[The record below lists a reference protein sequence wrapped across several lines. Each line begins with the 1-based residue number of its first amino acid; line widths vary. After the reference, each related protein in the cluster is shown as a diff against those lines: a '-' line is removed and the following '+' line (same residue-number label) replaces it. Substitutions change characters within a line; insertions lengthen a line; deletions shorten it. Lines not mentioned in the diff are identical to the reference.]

1 MEFQV
6 RAINSR
12 QQIDEFKLEATD
24 IEHAKSQLHS
34 QGLNILSLKPMSAWR
49 DGKFFAQKSRKP
61 FDLLLF
67 SQELLALTSAGLS
80 VVEALDA
87 LLERATQQASKSVL
101 QRVRDAL
108 QQGHRLSAALSQQP
122 GVFPPLFVG
131 VIQAA
136 EGTSDLPRAL
146 ERYVAY
152 QTRLQALK
160 HKAVS
165 AAIYPAILLGA
176 GILVAVFL
184 LGYVV
189 PRFAAVYQSSSRP
202 LSWASQLLLT
212 WGEFASNHSEILAIT
227 MIATVAGL
235 VWGARALK
243 RSGRWLDLLNLLP
256 GVRNRVEV
264 LLLTR
269 LYMTLGMLLEGGI
282 PIVQAMQLCEGV
294 LPADTV
300 NKLQTARHAVE
311 QGESLSGSLEQ
322 NKLATSVSIRMLRVG
337 EQTGQMG
344 LMLGR
349 TAAFYDTET
358 TRWIEQ
364 FSKAFEPLLMAAI
377 GIVIGL
383 IVVLLYMPIFDLAG
397 NIS

>member
-1 MEFQV
+1 MEFYV

-12 QQIDEFKLEATD
+12 QQIDAFKLEASD

-34 QGLNILSLKPMSAWR
+34 QGLNVISLKPVSTWR
-49 DGKFFAQKSRKP
+49 NGRLAPRGKRKQ

-67 SQELLALTSAGLS
+67 SQELLALTGAGLS

-87 LLERATQQASKSVL
+87 LLERATQQATRSVL

-122 GVFPPLFVG
+122 GFFPPLFVG
-131 VIQAA
+131 VVQAA

-152 QTRLQALK
+152 QTRLQTLR

-165 AAIYPAILLGA
+165 AAIYPAILSGT
-176 GILVAVFL
+176 GISVALFL

-189 PRFAAVYQSSSRP
+189 PRFASVYQNSSRP
-202 LSWASQLLLT
+202 LSWASQLLLS
-212 WGEFASNHSEILAIT
+212 WGEFASNNSGLLAAALFAILAIL
-227 MIATVAGL
+227 VLGL
-235 VWGARALK
+235 RRLK
-243 RSGRWLDLLNLLP
+243 QSGQWTRLLGMFP
-256 GVRNRVEV
+256 SVRNRIEILV
-264 LLLTR
+264 LTR
-269 LYMTLGMLLEGGI
+269 LYLTLGMLLEGGI
-282 PIVQAMQLCEGV
+282 PIVRAMQLCEAV

-300 NKLQTARHAVE
+300 QKLQTARHDVG
-311 QGESLSGSLEQ
+311 QGDSLSNALER
-322 NKLATSVSIRMLRVG
+322 NGLSTSVSIRMLRVG

-344 LMLGR
+344 VMLGR

-377 GIVIGL
+377 GIVIGF

-397 NIS
+397 NI